1 MSLAVTQS
9 DTSSDTSNDTSSDTR
24 VSHHLINMHKMT
36 DNLFIVMRIRVLKH
50 DLEVNLL
57 LAVRAGVLLANNAP
71 SADAKLVK
79 ARRHTVKA
87 QHNTS

>member
-9 DTSSDTSNDTSSDTR
+9 DTSSDTSRDTSSDTR
-24 VSHHLINMHKMT
+24 ESHHLINMHKMT
-36 DNLFIVMRIRVLKH
+36 DNHFIVMRIRVLEH

-57 LAVRAGVLLANNAP
+57 LAIRASLLLTNNAP
-71 SADAKLVK
+71 SADAKLMK